1 MITLQKLTWSNL
13 FSYAKNNEIDFSK
26 NPITQLLGLNGHGKS
41 SIALILEESLFNKNS
56 KGIKKAD
63 ILNRY
68 VKDKSYSISL
78 TFDKDGDQYEV
89 QTVRG
94 NTQTV
99 TLHKNGDNI
108 SAHTATGTFKILE
121 TILGIDHKAFSQLI
135 YQSSSASLEFLT
147 ATDTNRKKFLI
158 ELLNLTKYVEAFEV
172 FKALGKEVENGVT
185 TLDSKVKTTQTWLDK
200 HLKESLEEIELLGYP
215 VYEDNPEE
223 EVGVLKAS
231 IVGIDA
237 TNKKIAKNNLLKKQL
252 IDIPIEEI
260 SKQPPVEEDTSK
272 ELAEIGSHQKI
283 ITDAT
288 KFISANAKKA
298 IDTCPTCG
306 HAIDSSK
313 IKELISEQETLKKEA
328 ESAIHKLEQVVLVKN
343 SANKERSRLLNLKTN
358 WETLHAQIDHK
369 LDSEPLNPDEL
380 SKKLKILENEIL
392 KRSQELAEIENH
404 NKKAS
409 ANNARVLLIKS
420 QIEEMKTSI
429 GVYSAELYELNE
441 KLSLIQIL
449 QKTFSTSGLIAY
461 KIECMVKDL
470 EDLTNQYLAELS
482 SGRFQLSFKVTASD
496 KLNVIIT
503 DNGRDIDITALSG
516 GERARVNT
524 ATLLA
529 IRKLMQSLSSAR
541 INLLILD
548 ETIDSLDLEGK
559 EKLIEVLLKEEY
571 LNTVL
576 VSHGYTHPLLEKVTV
591 VKENNISRLE

>member
-68 VKDKSYSISL
+68 IKDKSYSISL

-99 TLHKNGDNI
+99 TLYKNGDNI

-121 TILGIDHKAFSQLI
+121 NILGIDHKTFSQLI
-135 YQSSSASLEFLT
+135 YQSSSSSLEFLT

-172 FKALGKEVENGVT
+172 FKALGKEVESSTNI
-185 TLDSKVKTTQTWLDK
+185 LDSKVKTTQAWLDK
-200 HLKESLEEIELLGYP
+200 HLKESLEEIELLDYP
-215 VYEDNPEE
+215 VYKDSPEE
-223 EVGVLKAS
+223 EVGVLKTS
-231 IVGIDA
+231 IAGIDA

-260 SKQPPVEEDTSK
+260 SKHPPVEEDTSK
-272 ELAEIGSHQKI
+272 ELSEIGSHQKV
-283 ITDAT
+283 ITDAI
-288 KFISANAKKA
+288 KFISTNAKKA
-298 IDTCPTCG
+298 IDICPTCG

-313 IKELISEQETLKKEA
+313 IKELILEQESLKKDA

-380 SKKLKILENEIL
+380 SKN
-392 KRSQELAEIENH
+392 
-404 NKKAS
+404 
-409 ANNARVLLIKS
+409 
-420 QIEEMKTSI
+420 
-429 GVYSAELYELNE
+429 
-441 KLSLIQIL
+441 
-449 QKTFSTSGLIAY
+449 
-461 KIECMVKDL
+461 
-470 EDLTNQYLAELS
+470 
-482 SGRFQLSFKVTASD
+482 
-496 KLNVIIT
+496 
-503 DNGRDIDITALSG
+503 
-516 GERARVNT
+516 
-524 ATLLA
+524 
-529 IRKLMQSLSSAR
+529 
-541 INLLILD
+541 
-548 ETIDSLDLEGK
+548 
-559 EKLIEVLLKEEY
+559 
-571 LNTVL
+571 
-576 VSHGYTHPLLEKVTV
+576 
-591 VKENNISRLE
+591 

>member
-68 VKDKSYSISL
+68 IKDKSYSISL

-99 TLHKNGDNI
+99 TLYKNGDNI

-121 TILGIDHKAFSQLI
+121 NILGIDHKTFSQLI
-135 YQSSSASLEFLT
+135 YQSSSSSLEFLT

-172 FKALGKEVENGVT
+172 FKALGKEVESSTNI
-185 TLDSKVKTTQTWLDK
+185 LDSKVKTTQAWLDK
-200 HLKESLEEIELLGYP
+200 HLKESLEEIELLDYP
-215 VYEDNPEE
+215 VYKDSPEE
-223 EVGVLKAS
+223 EVGVLKTS
-231 IVGIDA
+231 IAGIDA

-260 SKQPPVEEDTSK
+260 SKHPPVEEDTSK
-272 ELAEIGSHQKI
+272 ELSEIGSHQKV
-283 ITDAT
+283 ITDAI
-288 KFISANAKKA
+288 KFISTNAKKA
-298 IDTCPTCG
+298 IDICPTCG

-313 IKELISEQETLKKEA
+313 IKELILEQESLKKDA

-496 KLNVIIT
+496 KLNVIIS

-576 VSHGYTHPLLEKVTV
+576 VSHGYTHPLLEKITV
-591 VKENNISRLE
+591 IKESNISRLE